1 MPIRPFARHVLAL
14 AACGS
19 LWGGSALAA
28 APLWQDAAAAPSADA
43 RQVQA
48 RQARWVEVDVAA
60 LGALVRQLPA
70 ASSRQAQ
77 RPTLALPLPDGSSLT
92 LHLHETAVMAPAL
105 AARYPQIRTFAG
117 TVPGRPEI
125 SARLDLSPRGLRAQI
140 FTPQGRVFI
149 DPAVGDN
156 TRLHQVSYAQD
167 QSPRSRTADRVL
179 KVPGA
184 ASAALRAAAPA
195 IGDQLLTYRV
205 AIATTGEY
213 ARFHDAAASPSNK
226 VNVLAELVTLTNRVT
241 GVYEREVG
249 IQLQLVEG
257 TDEVIYTD
265 PATDPYTNDDGG
277 KMLGQNI
284 RTLKSVLGNGSFDI
298 GHVVSTGGG
307 GVAYLGVVC
316 DKRFKAGGVTGL
328 GAPVNDAFYI
338 DYVAHEMGHQFGAN
352 HTFNSQS
359 GACAGNREPSV
370 AYEPGSGSTIMAYA
384 GICDADDLQPH
395 SDAQFHSASF
405 DEIVRYTRSGG
416 GAACAVV
423 TPTGNRAPSVTVPSG
438 GFTIPAQTPFELT
451 GQASDPD
458 GDTLSYQWEQRDLGA
473 AGSPN
478 QPDASAPLFRSFP
491 PTASAT
497 RSFPQLS
504 DLLGNMQ
511 TLGEIL
517 PSVSRALNFRLT
529 VRDDLAAPSA
539 GGVASADLSFKVS
552 AAAGPFKLTSPNTA
566 GSFRPGSSL
575 RVTWDVANTTAAPVS
590 CAAVDVWFSADGGQT
605 FVKRLKKSAPNSG
618 STTVKLPA
626 QTVQTAR
633 LKVKCS
639 SNIFFDVSD
648 ANFKVE

>member
-1 MPIRPFARHVLAL
+1 M
-14 AACGS
+14 
-19 LWGGSALAA
+19 
-28 APLWQDAAAAPSADA
+28 
-43 RQVQA
+43 
-48 RQARWVEVDVAA
+48 
-60 LGALVRQLPA
+60 
-70 ASSRQAQ
+70 
-77 RPTLALPLPDGSSLT
+77 
-92 LHLHETAVMAPAL
+92 
-105 AARYPQIRTFAG
+105 
-117 TVPGRPEI
+117 
-125 SARLDLSPRGLRAQI
+125 
-140 FTPQGRVFI
+140 
-149 DPAVGDN
+149 
-156 TRLHQVSYAQD
+156 
-167 QSPRSRTADRVL
+167 
-179 KVPGA
+179 
-184 ASAALRAAAPA
+184 
-195 IGDQLLTYRV
+195 
-205 AIATTGEY
+205 
-213 ARFHDAAASPSNK
+213 
-226 VNVLAELVTLTNRVT
+226 AELVTLTNRVT

-277 KMLGQNI
+277 KMLSQNI
-284 RTLKSVLGNGSFDI
+284 WTLKSVLGNGSFDI

-395 SDAQFHSASF
+395 SDPQFHSASF
-405 DEIVRYTRSGG
+405 DEIVRYTRTGG

-423 TPTGNRAPSVTVPSG
+423 TPTGNRAPSVSVPAG

-504 DLLGNMQ
+504 DLLGNTQ

-517 PSVSRALNFRLT
+517 PRVSRDLNFRLT
-529 VRDDLAAPSA
+529 VRDDQAAPSA

-552 AAAGPFKLTSPNTA
+552 AAAGPFKLTSPNT
-566 GSFRPGSSL
+566 G
-575 RVTWDVANTTAAPVS
+575 AA
-590 CAAVDVWFSADGGQT
+590 
-605 FVKRLKKSAPNSG
+605 
-618 STTVKLPA
+618 
-626 QTVQTAR
+626 TAR
-633 LKVKCS
+633 AAACG
-639 SNIFFDVSD
+639 
-648 ANFKVE
+648 

>member
-1 MPIRPFARHVLAL
+1 MRIRPFARHLLAL
-14 AACGS
+14 AACASLGS
-19 LWGGSALAA
+19 GSAWAA
-28 APLWQDAAAAPSADA
+28 SPLWQDAAPQRVDDA

-48 RQARWVEVDVAA
+48 RQARWVELDVAA

-70 ASSRQAQ
+70 ASSALAA
-77 RPTLALPLPDGSSLT
+77 RPTLSLPLPDGSSLT
-92 LHLHETAVMAPAL
+92 LHLHDTAVMAPAL

-149 DPAVGDN
+149 DPAVGAN
-156 TRLHQVSYAQD
+156 TRLHQVSFAQD
-167 QSPRSRTADRVL
+167 QSPRTRTADRVL

-184 ASAALRAAAPA
+184 VTSTLRTATPA
-195 IGDQLLTYRV
+195 IGDTLLTYRV

-213 ARFHDAAASPSNK
+213 ALFHDPAASPSNK

-257 TDEVIYTD
+257 TDDVIYTD
-265 PATDPYTNDDGG
+265 PASDPYTNDDGG

-328 GAPVNDAFYI
+328 GEPVNDAFYI

-352 HTFNSQS
+352 HTFNSQT
-359 GACAGNREPSV
+359 GACAGNRAANV
-370 AYEPGSGSTIMAYA
+370 AYEPGSGTTIMAYA
-384 GICDADDLQPH
+384 GICGADDIQPH

-416 GAACAVV
+416 GAACAVL
-423 TPTGNRAPSVTVPSG
+423 TPTGNRAPTVSVPAG

-478 QPDASAPLFRSFP
+478 QPDATAPLFRSFP
-491 PTASAT
+491 PSASAT
-497 RSFPQLS
+497 RSFPQTS
-504 DLLGNMQ
+504 DLLGNTQ

-517 PSVSRALNFRLT
+517 PSVTRALNFRLT
-529 VRDDLAAPSA
+529 VRDDQAAPSA
-539 GGVASADLSFKVS
+539 GGVASADLSFNVS

-566 GSFRPGSSL
+566 GSYRPGSSL
-575 RVTWDVANTTAAPVS
+575 RVTWDVANTAAAPVS
-590 CAAVDVWFSADGGQT
+590 CAAVDVWFSANGGQT
-605 FVKRLKKSAPNSG
+605 FSKRLKKAVPNNG
-618 STTVKLPA
+618 STSVKLPA
-626 QTVQTAR
+626 QTTQAAR

-648 ANFKVE
+648 VNFKVE